1 MVATI
6 SGLSK
11 VFEPVA
17 GPVGNWIFALG
28 YFAAAFSAMVAGTTA
43 GGIMLSDLGRSASA
57 KSRTARILLPLRW
70 PPTRRRW
77 RGCRWWR
84 TRRSAVRPAEQSTG
98 RGGAGLDR
106 ELSPITRSGSSAMP
120 AAARAATYPV
130 RRPRA
135 LLA

>member
-1 MVATI
+1 MVILVAAKVFNGPLGPEGMVATI

-28 YFAAAFSAMVAGTTA
+28 YFAAAFSAMTANATA
-43 GGIMLSDLGRSASA
+43 GGIMLSDALGKGASA
-57 KSRTARILLPLRW
+57 KSRTARIFSPLRW

-84 TRRSAVRPAEQSTG
+84 TRRSADS
-98 RGGAGLDR
+98 AG
-106 ELSPITRSGSSAMP
+106 
-120 AAARAATYPV
+120 
-130 RRPRA
+130 
-135 LLA
+135 